1 MLLINA
7 SQCKEHMVKVP
18 SYKDIAIE
26 DMLIEDAANV
36 DQLGILKVGSQWWK
50 FVWRAPMGRLSRNPK
65 GIDGDQ
71 AILRSML
78 DWFVGFNK
86 DRY

>member
-1 MLLINA
+1 MTPTLQKIVVALGIEKLSKDELQIKSQENKVTKVSLHEMLLINA

-36 DQLGILKVGSQWWK
+36 DQLGILKVGSQ
-50 FVWRAPMGRLSRNPK
+50 
-65 GIDGDQ
+65 
-71 AILRSML
+71 
-78 DWFVGFNK
+78 
-86 DRY
+86 